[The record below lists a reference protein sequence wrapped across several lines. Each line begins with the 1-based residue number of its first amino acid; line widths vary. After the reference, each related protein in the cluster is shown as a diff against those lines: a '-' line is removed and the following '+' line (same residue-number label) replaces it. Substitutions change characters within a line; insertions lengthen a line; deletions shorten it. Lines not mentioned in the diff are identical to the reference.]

1 MSNVL
6 IINGSAKWHG
16 SGGTLTRSFVELAT
30 DVLKSLGHQVTVTC
44 VDCDFSVDEEVKK
57 ILAAD
62 TILVQFPAWWMN
74 PPWQFKRYEDEVF
87 LDPRINGGDG
97 RSRSDATRL
106 YGRGGVC
113 INKTYMLSSTWNAP
127 QEAFEDPLQFFD
139 GKGIDAVLIPV
150 HKTFEFLGMRP
161 LPSFMANDV
170 LKNPRIAEDLDRFKI
185 HLIRYFASSN

>member
-6 IINGSAKWHG
+6 IIDGSAKWHG
-16 SGGTLTRSFVELAT
+16 SGGTLTRSFVELVT
-30 DVLKSLGHQVTVTC
+30 DVLKSLGHQVTVTR

-106 YGRGGVC
+106 YGRCVC
-113 INKTYMLSSTWNAP
+113 INKNY
-127 QEAFEDPLQFFD
+127 
-139 GKGIDAVLIPV
+139 IC
-150 HKTFEFLGMRP
+150 
-161 LPSFMANDV
+161 
-170 LKNPRIAEDLDRFKI
+170 
-185 HLIRYFASSN
+185 